1 MMVIKLVNAWIP
13 IIKMVNNAIS
23 VSLVVWIVIT
33 VIIVTLVI
41 QMLTLLRIKIMYVC
55 AKMIIISL
63 KIDHVFHVLS

>member
-1 MMVIKLVNAWIP
+1 MMVIKPANAWIP
-13 IIKMVNNAIS
+13 IIKMVNNAIFAS
-23 VSLVVWIVIT
+23 PVVWLVIT

-41 QMLTLLRIKIMYVC
+41 QMLTLLRMKIMYAC